1 MRVTRLL
8 LMLVLMTG
16 NKMNVKAQV
25 PPLERVEPAFWWV
38 GMKSSALQLVVHGDK
53 IAARTVTLD
62 YPGVTLKQ
70 VHQVENPNYLFLDLE
85 IAATAA
91 PGTFPIRFTKKG
103 EKELKFTYELK
114 ARNTAQRPLGVTNK
128 DLIYLIMP
136 DRFANGDKNNDVVKG
151 MQETKL
157 NRDSMYYR
165 HGGDLQ
171 GIIDHLDYL
180 QDMGVTTLWL
190 NPVLENDQPLAS
202 YHGYAQTENYKIDR
216 RYGSNELYLKLIGEM
231 HKRGMKMIKDLIHNH
246 FGSQHWLM
254 KDMPSKD
261 WVHQWPVFTRSNF
274 RDQTLFDPY
283 AAQVDKTLMT
293 DGWFDTHM
301 PDLNQQNPF
310 VRNYLTQSHIWW
322 VEYAGIDGFRL
333 DTYSYNDAEYMAE
346 WGRRM
351 KEEFLSLT
359 FFGETMVRGVLNQA
373 FFTQGNTINR
383 GFDTELP
390 GVTDFQCLWAMMEAM
405 NGKPGW
411 DDGVNRLYTTIASD
425 FVYQDPTRNVVFLD
439 NHDLSRFYSVV
450 GENMHKYKSA
460 MAWLLTTR
468 GIPQLYY
475 GAELAM
481 KNFSNPDG
489 LVREDFKGGWPGDK
503 ENKFTAEGRTAEE
516 NNLFNYIR
524 TLANYRKNNEVL
536 QTGKLMQFI
545 PENNIYVYFR
555 YNQDKTVMVIMN
567 TNDKAHTISTG
578 RYAERMSGFTKAIAV
593 AEGTTLSAI
602 DNITIPA
609 HTTLVLELEK

>member
-1 MRVTRLL
+1 MRLKRLL
-8 LMLVLMTG
+8 LLLVGVAGTASG
-16 NKMNVKAQV
+16 FAQQ
-25 PPLERVEPAFWWV
+25 PPLERVEPAFWWA
-38 GMKSSALQLVVHGDK
+38 GMKNPTLQLVVHGEK
-53 IAARTVTLD
+53 IATRTVTLD

-85 IAATAA
+85 ISPSAL
-91 PGTFPIRFTKKG
+91 PGTFPIRFSKKG
-103 EKELKFTYELK
+103 QKELKYTYELK
-114 ARNTAQRPLGVTNK
+114 ARNTAQKPMGVTNK

-136 DRFANGDKNNDVVKG
+136 DRFANGDKSNDVVKG

-171 GIIDHLDYL
+171 GIMDHLDYL
-180 QDMGVTTLWL
+180 QELGVTALWL
-190 NPVLENDQPLAS
+190 NPVLENDQPTTS

-216 RYGSNELYLKLIGEM
+216 RYGSNELYKQLIDAM

-246 FGSQHWLM
+246 IGSQHWTI

-261 WVHQWPVFTRSNF
+261 WVHQWPEFTRSNF

-301 PDLNQQNPF
+301 PDLNQQNPYL
-310 VRNYLTQSHIWW
+310 RNYLTQSHIWW

-346 WGRRM
+346 WGKAM
-351 KEEFLSLT
+351 KLEYPSLT
-359 FFGETMVRGVLNQA
+359 FFGETFVKGIPNQV
-373 FFTQGNTINR
+373 FFTQGNTVNR
-383 GFDTELP
+383 GFDTDLP
-390 GVTDFQCLWAMMEAM
+390 GVTDFQCLWAMNEAM

-439 NHDLSRFYSVV
+439 NHDLSRYYSVV
-450 GENMHKYKSA
+450 GENMSKYKSA
-460 MAWLLTTR
+460 LTWLLTTR

-503 ENKFTAEGRTAEE
+503 ENKFTAAGRTAKE
-516 NNLFNYIR
+516 NELFNYIR

-536 QTGKLMQFI
+536 QTGKLMQYV
-545 PENNIYVYFR
+545 PENNVYVYFR
-555 YNQDKTVMVIMN
+555 YNNDKTIMIIMN
-567 TNDKAHTISTG
+567 ANDKAQSISTK
-578 RYAERMSGFTKAIAV
+578 RYAERMAGFSKAVDVIA
-593 AEGTTLSAI
+593 GTPLSAI
-602 DNITIPA
+602 DSIAVPA
-609 HTTLVLELEK
+609 NTTLVIELLK